1 MKASK
6 ARKLRALI
14 EALADF
20 LADAEALEGMELFP
34 AWDSAA
40 QYTAGRRVRFQ
51 GILYRCLQGHQA
63 QTGWNPVSAPSLWA
77 RVLIE
82 AADAVPDWVQPDST
96 NGYMAGDKVRHLEKV
111 WVSLLDNNCWEPGVY
126 GWEVAA

>member
-34 AWDSAA
+34 AWDGAA

-63 QTGWNPVSAPSLWA
+63 QTGWNPVSTLPKFAMAEVRFSQGP
-77 RVLIE
+77 
-82 AADAVPDWVQPDST
+82 
-96 NGYMAGDKVRHLEKV
+96 NGYHTR
-111 WVSLLDNNCWEPGVY
+111 
-126 GWEVAA
+126 